1 MATASV
7 PRPLKSFDIV
17 PTGSD
22 CNDENALAIVLP
34 MPPSELN
41 ALLPVE
47 ENKLL
52 KSLNNAFDPLYPSPV
67 ANNVRADADTKVPL
81 VL

>member
-1 MATASV
+1 MATASE

-17 PTGSD
+17 PSGSD

-34 MPPSELN
+34 ILPSELT
-41 ALLPVE
+41 ALPPVE

-67 ANNVRADADTKVPL
+67 ATNARADADIRVPL